1 MTAGLLMATGW
12 WWQHGQRA
20 LISPIL
26 GGAAPA
32 APTTPVIAPALATR
46 YTDLTALSLALAA
59 FEVPLANA
67 EIETDAPHL
76 LSAFDRLARLTDAP
90 AEVLLLG
97 VDSSSRPH

>member
-1 MTAGLLMATGW
+1 M
-12 WWQHGQRA
+12 
-20 LISPIL
+20 
-26 GGAAPA
+26 
-32 APTTPVIAPALATR
+32 IAPALATR
-46 YTDLTALSLALAA
+46 YTDITALSLALAE